1 MKGSA
6 AMAEVIEPY
15 AEALMALAKDSNCLD
30 QFGEDASGII
40 SVMAESDELSGLM
53 LSPVFET
60 EQKKAVIRQ
69 VFEGKIQPNML
80 NFLLLIVDRKRTAY
94 LTGICKRYSELLR
107 DIKQIVLAEV
117 TSAVEL
123 DDGQRQSITE
133 KVKAMTGAQSVEIES
148 QVDSALMGGV
158 IIKVGSQVVDASLRG
173 QLRRIGVNL
182 SRA

>member
-30 QFGEDASGII
+30 QFGEDASSII
-40 SVMAESDELSGLM
+40 AVIAGSDELSGLM
-53 LSPVFET
+53 LSPVFEAA
-60 EQKKAVIRQ
+60 EKKAVLRQ
-69 VFEGKIQPNML
+69 IFEGKIQPNML
-80 NFLLLIVDRKRTAY
+80 NFLMLIVDRKRTAF

-117 TSAVEL
+117 TSAIEL
-123 DDGQRQSITE
+123 DDAQRQSITE

-148 QVDSALMGGV
+148 KVDSDLIGGV
-158 IIKVGSQVVDASLRG
+158 IIKVGSQVVDASLKG
-173 QLRRIGVNL
+173 QLRRIGINL

>member
-30 QFGEDASGII
+30 QFGEDASSII
-40 SVMAESDELSGLM
+40 SVIAGSDELSGLM
-53 LSPVFET
+53 LSPVFEAA
-60 EQKKAVIRQ
+60 EKKAVLRQ
-69 VFEGKIQPNML
+69 IFEGKIQPNML
-80 NFLLLIVDRKRTAY
+80 NFLMLIVDRKRTAF

-117 TSAVEL
+117 TSAIEL
-123 DDGQRQSITE
+123 DDAQRQSITE

-148 QVDSALMGGV
+148 KVDSELIGGV
-158 IIKVGSQVVDASLRG
+158 IIKVGSQVVDASLKG
-173 QLRRIGVNL
+173 QLRRIGINL